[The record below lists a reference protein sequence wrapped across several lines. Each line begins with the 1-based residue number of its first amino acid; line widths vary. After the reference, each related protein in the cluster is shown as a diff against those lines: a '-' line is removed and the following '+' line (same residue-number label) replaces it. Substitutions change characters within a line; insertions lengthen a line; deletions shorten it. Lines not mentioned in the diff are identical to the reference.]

1 MYILLLI
8 LFLAYVLVAAIL
20 GYRNSKKIIGKEYT
34 KNEKIKNYRIDLI
47 ASWIPVFVLIPIFLF
62 FKISLHDIG
71 FRLINFNYN
80 IWFSVITLII
90 SVGAFAHFVIQMIAY
105 LVSEKHREKIKIEL
119 LKPENELLYNIML
132 PHNIKEKKY
141 WFCISLT
148 AGICEEIIFR
158 GLFLFILQ
166 GLFPNLSIVFI
177 IIIAI
182 ILFGLGHLYQGIG
195 GVIKTALVGAIFT
208 CLYLVTNSLFLVIF
222 LHFIIDFSSA
232 FLIKEEKTIENKV

>member
-1 MYILLLI
+1 M
-8 LFLAYVLVAAIL
+8 AII
-20 GYRNSKKIIGKEYT
+20 GYRNSKILIGKKYT
-34 KNEKIKNYRIDLI
+34 KNEKIKNYREDLI
-47 ASWIPVFVLIPIFLF
+47 VGWIPVFVLIPICLF
-62 FKISLHDIG
+62 FKINLQDVG
-71 FRLINFNYN
+71 FRIINFNYN
-80 IWFSVITLII
+80 IWFTVITLVI
-90 SVGAFAHFVIQMIAY
+90 SVGVFAHFIIQIIAY
-105 LVSEKHREKIKIEL
+105 SVSEKHREKIKTEL
-119 LKPENELLYNIML
+119 LKPENEFMYNVML

-208 CLYLVTNSLFLVIF
+208 CLYLVTDSLFLVIF

-232 FLIKEEKTIENKV
+232 FLIKEEKTIENKI